1 MTPQE
6 DNSKKE
12 NTETPEFELEWLD
25 DFDAEEEASV
35 EAEETAEAEAVEEV
49 PSTSS
54 GTVEDVKSEEPEKK
68 EEPPKEEEPATAEP
82 VEAAEAEEKS
92 PKAEETAKEEEP
104 AAEVDSTSSGTEE
117 AADEDAEEAARRRRE
132 KRKAAARRRRLEEE
146 RRKKRRVSTILM
158 VICVIVAIGSAAL
171 VIRAVYYYQNAR
183 STYTDA
189 RDNNVASVQQTTTTP
204 APIEADPVVEP
215 PAEEEP
221 EEDVRPEGAV
231 LDIDFA
237 SLKEINP
244 EIVGWLHVPAL
255 DLSYPIMQAADNE
268 YYLTHTLE
276 NEYNPLGSIFM
287 ECTNLPDFSHGNTLI
302 YGHNT
307 VDGTMFGRLREFG
320 DNPGLRASEPYFYVY
335 QADGKIGKYKIYS
348 YYSVYKESD
357 SFSWF
362 TDDESYDYYVNMT
375 KNLSIENIEADFSKR
390 NNLVTLSTCF
400 GASGTPYRFLVHGVR
415 E

>member
-1 MTPQE
+1 MTPEE

-25 DFDAEEEASV
+25 DFETEEEATPEPEPEEV
-35 EAEETAEAEAVEEV
+35 AETEEPEPEPEEVAEPEPEPEEAEEPAV
-49 PSTSS
+49 
-54 GTVEDVKSEEPEKK
+54 
-68 EEPPKEEEPATAEP
+68 AEP
-82 VEAAEAEEKS
+82 VEATEAEAPAATEALATPEVS
-92 PKAEETAKEEEP
+92 AEE
-104 AAEVDSTSSGTEE
+104 
-117 AADEDAEEAARRRRE
+117 AEEAARRRRE
-132 KRKAAARRRRLEEE
+132 KRKAAAKRRRLEEE

-171 VIRAVYYYQNAR
+171 VIRAVYYYQNAN

-189 RDNNVASVQQTTTTP
+189 RDNNVATVQQTTQ
-204 APIEADPVVEP
+204 APIEEDPVVETP
-215 PAEEEP
+215 EEP
-221 EEDVRPEGAV
+221 EEDARPEGAV
-231 LDIDFA
+231 LEIDFA
-237 SLKEINP
+237 SLKDINP

-255 DLSYPIMQAADNE
+255 DLSYPVMQAADNE

-320 DNPGLRASEPYFYVY
+320 DNPTLRASEPYFYVY

-348 YYSVYKESD
+348 YYSVYKDSD

-375 KNLSIENIEADFSKR
+375 RNLSIENIEADFSKR
-390 NNLVTLSTCF
+390 KNIVTLSTCF